1 MEKIEQPIDKSNE
14 TKKLKNCDMY
24 LLISYS
30 LEKNKNESNDEI
42 IIQEKNAK
50 IICSE
55 KNDKEKIS
63 EYTVIIEY
71 TLENPKKNKQY
82 KLEFKIDEK
91 DYSINFE
98 YNNNHF
104 IYELELYSVDNF
116 LKIEK
121 KITQTMNYPQKFN
134 FFHKSIKKLEQQ
146 SLYDDL
152 YNDTINLYSIYPK
165 FDFLINI
172 FVNIYQNKNICPKLL
187 EEFKKFNDKIKNNI
201 KDKNFSFINFE
212 QYLIEYN
219 TIFGEISENIE
230 SIISSNA
237 YNPSYFYGLV
247 LCYLNNYDYE
257 VFKKILDKL
266 SNDSKSTLFEI
277 LMIYNHFFK
286 NKIKFDNKIL
296 VEFVGFAAEQ
306 NKEDFRNFIDKGL
319 FYLDNVNLYL
329 SAINSNKEKI
339 VQIKD
344 FKAIMTPN
352 FENFS
357 NINLKSFQKDFND
370 ILLFS
375 ENEKKLLIIF
385 SNNFWEG
392 LLKIYENASQE
403 NIINCKI
410 LRTNFLNYYNI
421 LKNYCRVNSIKAE
434 AEKYYNNDVFAYLLD
449 NSIKILFRR
458 EAKFAKQRNS

>member
-134 FFHKSIKKLEQQ
+134 FFHKSI
-146 SLYDDL
+146 
-152 YNDTINLYSIYPK
+152 
-165 FDFLINI
+165 
-172 FVNIYQNKNICPKLL
+172 
-187 EEFKKFNDKIKNNI
+187 
-201 KDKNFSFINFE
+201 
-212 QYLIEYN
+212 
-219 TIFGEISENIE
+219 
-230 SIISSNA
+230 
-237 YNPSYFYGLV
+237 
-247 LCYLNNYDYE
+247 
-257 VFKKILDKL
+257 
-266 SNDSKSTLFEI
+266 
-277 LMIYNHFFK
+277 
-286 NKIKFDNKIL
+286 
-296 VEFVGFAAEQ
+296 
-306 NKEDFRNFIDKGL
+306 
-319 FYLDNVNLYL
+319 
-329 SAINSNKEKI
+329 
-339 VQIKD
+339 
-344 FKAIMTPN
+344 
-352 FENFS
+352 
-357 NINLKSFQKDFND
+357 
-370 ILLFS
+370 
-375 ENEKKLLIIF
+375 
-385 SNNFWEG
+385 
-392 LLKIYENASQE
+392 
-403 NIINCKI
+403 
-410 LRTNFLNYYNI
+410 
-421 LKNYCRVNSIKAE
+421 
-434 AEKYYNNDVFAYLLD
+434 
-449 NSIKILFRR
+449 
-458 EAKFAKQRNS
+458 